1 MVGVNAVKNEILKLL
16 PPCIRYII
24 NQIDIDYNSLIELR
38 FRICE
43 PLILVFTQG
52 EYFVQNCGGLTLDRK
67 KAYRVTADDIRG
79 IIDAVT
85 DYSLYA
91 YEDEVRQGF
100 VTVCGGHRVGVA
112 GQVVLEHGRVRNVK
126 HISFIN
132 IRVSHQIKGC
142 ATCLLP
148 YVIKD
153 GRLLHTLIISP
164 PGCGKT
170 TILRDLVRLISDGN
184 SYCRGMNVGVVDERS
199 ELAACYMG
207 IPQNDVG
214 LRTDILDGCPKAEG
228 MLMLLR
234 SMSPKVIAVD
244 EIGSRED
251 IDAISYVINCGCG
264 ILATIHGDSIDDIR
278 TRPVLR
284 KLAEEKVFE
293 RYIVLGR
300 SAGIG
305 TVESIFDERGNELYI
320 GSLSVAN

>member
-43 PLILVFTQG
+43 PLILVFVQG

-284 KLAEEKVFE
+284 KLVGEKVFE